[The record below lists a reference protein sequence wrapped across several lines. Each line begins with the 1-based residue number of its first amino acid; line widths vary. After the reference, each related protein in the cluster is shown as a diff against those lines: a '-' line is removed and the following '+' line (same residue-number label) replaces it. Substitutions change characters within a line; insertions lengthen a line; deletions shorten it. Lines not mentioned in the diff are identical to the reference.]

1 MTHEILFGGLFWVL
15 LMEINESAQWVI
27 TDADLFDVI

>member
-15 LMEINESAQWVI
+15 LMEIYESAQWFI
-27 TDADLFDVI
+27 SDADLFDVI